1 MGTTSLD
8 SALGAVRNPW
18 DLEHIAGGS
27 SGGSAAAI
35 VLSILAEPGSQ
46 SVQKPD
52 YFAGLNR
59 RFTPRIGIVTNFE
72 SDKEVA
78 GRGFAVGEDFTVV
91 DIVAAYTLDW
101 ANEVGLL
108 DDCPQLLEYLKRMY
122 ARQNAAPRI
131 AAALAS
137 IKL

>member
-1 MGTTSLD
+1 M
-8 SALGAVRNPW
+8 AAV
-18 DLEHIAGGS
+18 LEGHM
-27 SGGSAAAI
+27 
-35 VLSILAEPGSQ
+35 
-46 SVQKPD
+46 
-52 YFAGLNR
+52 R
-59 RFTPRIGIVTNFE
+59 
-72 SDKEVA
+72 

-108 DDCPQLLEYLKRMY
+108 DDCPHLLEYLKRMY
-122 ARQNAAPRI
+122 ARRNAAPRI